1 MIPDKTIAYHSD
13 PRNLY
18 AKRTVNDDMNEGY
31 SHFLNYLPL
40 TETIMDLGCGS
51 SRNDPPNRY
60 DRFRGVPRVRVRE

>member
-13 PRNLY
+13 SRNLH

-51 SRNDPPNRY
+51 SRRSATLPCAGQT
-60 DRFRGVPRVRVRE
+60 FRVISR